1 MHDVVALIFALLQ
14 WPVLIYFFAVNTSY
28 LLLVIAASRDFLV
41 HGARRKYTDRD
52 DLLNARQVPSVSILV
67 PAYNEARGIVTAVR
81 AMLALAYPKH
91 EIVVVDDGSTDDTLA
106 VLIAA
111 FDLVEVPRQISNE
124 IPTRVRATAVY
135 APRDG
140 SIGLTVLTKP
150 NSGRSDSLNLAV
162 NASRMDLV
170 ATIDADSILDGDALL
185 RVVRPFVND
194 PERVVA
200 AGGVI
205 RAAND
210 CTVERGRITQ
220 VRMPRRWLPRI
231 QVMEYLRAFQ
241 LGRAGWGQL
250 DAMILISGAF
260 GVFRR
265 DVMVELGGLDA
276 DCIGEDFEF
285 VLRMHR
291 YLREQKRDFRVVFVA
306 EPVSWT
312 EVPSTMKVLAQ
323 QRRRWHRGLWE
334 VLWKHRVMFANPKY
348 GRIGMLAV
356 PFYWLFELIAP
367 ILELAGLVLV
377 PLGLVFGLA
386 QPGYVLAFLTVAYLY
401 SMFVTLAALTIEEFS
416 FHRYPRARDRLVAI
430 AATVFENFG
439 YRQLTAVWR
448 LQGLVAALRGTKQ
461 VWGEMTRTGFATSE
475 DGAPATAARR

>member
-1 MHDVVALIFALLQ
+1 MHDVVALIFAIIQ
-14 WPVLIYFFAVNTSY
+14 WPVLIYFFAINTSY
-28 LLLVIAASRDFLV
+28 LLLVVAASRDFLV
-41 HGARRKYTDRD
+41 HGSRRKYADRD

-67 PAYNEARGIVTAVR
+67 PAYNEAAGIVTSVR
-81 AMLALAYPKH
+81 AMLALGYPRH
-91 EIVVVDDGSTDDTLA
+91 EIVVVNDGSTDNTLQ
-106 VLIAA
+106 VLIDA
-111 FDLVEVPRQISNE
+111 FDLVEIPREISTE
-124 IPTRVRATAVY
+124 IPTRVRATGVY

-140 SIGLTVLTKP
+140 HTRLTVVTKP

-162 NASRMDLV
+162 NAARMDLV

-210 CTVERGRITQ
+210 CTVERGRITK

-265 DVMVELGGLDA
+265 DIMVELGGLDA

-291 YLREQKRDFRVVFVA
+291 YLRDQKRDFRVVFVA

-312 EVPSTMKVLAQ
+312 EVPSTLKVLAH

-334 VLWKHRVMFANPKY
+334 VLWKHRAMFANPRY
-348 GRIGMLAV
+348 GRIGMVAV

-367 ILELAGLVLV
+367 VLELVGLVLV
-377 PLGLVFGLA
+377 PLA
-386 QPGYVLAFLTVAYLY
+386 LAFGVSNVNFVAAFIVVAYLY
-401 SMFVTLAALTIEEFS
+401 SMFVTLSALAIEEFA
-416 FHRYPRARDRLVAI
+416 FHRYPRARDRWVAI
-430 AATVFENFG
+430 AATVLEDFG
-439 YRQLTAVWR
+439 YRQLTAIWR
-448 LQGLVAALRGTKQ
+448 LQGLFAALRGTKQ
-461 VWGEMTRTGFATSE
+461 VWGEMTRTGFATL
-475 DGAPATAARR
+475 DDAPATKSTGG